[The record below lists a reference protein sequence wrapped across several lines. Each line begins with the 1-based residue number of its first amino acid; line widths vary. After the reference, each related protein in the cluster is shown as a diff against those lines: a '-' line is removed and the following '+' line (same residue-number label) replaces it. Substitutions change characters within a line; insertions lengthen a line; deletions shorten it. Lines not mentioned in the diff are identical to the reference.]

1 MPFWRHLS
9 RTLLVLA
16 AALVPW
22 ALVPAAADAA
32 TLDTVESTVGASA
45 PPVQSA
51 AEGVAAVV
59 RPVVGDATGPS
70 HPVTTPST
78 PAGEDP
84 VAQTVDP
91 IAGDAAAAVPATAA
105 TAPQFHLHEPATA
118 GKSRIAASAS
128 VTRRGGSAEREQGSE
143 GDAGRHPSPQRSVT
157 ALDRVKDIS
166 GAAEEASRATAEPL
180 TPAPEPGSDPMAADA
195 DAFGAA
201 AGFFFFGGGFAL
213 LVAWLLLAGPRLRR
227 GLSKL
232 PVGCRPVAFL
242 VVLERPG

>member
-1 MPFWRHLS
+1 MPSLRHLS

-16 AALVPW
+16 AALVPC
-22 ALVPAAADAA
+22 ALVPAWADAA
-32 TLDTVESTVGASA
+32 ALDTVESTVGPAA
-45 PPVQSA
+45 PPGQSA
-51 AEGVAAVV
+51 AEDASGVV
-59 RPVVGDATGPS
+59 RPVVEHSTGPS
-70 HPVTTPST
+70 GPVTTPSA
-78 PAGEDP
+78 PAGDDP

-91 IAGDAAAAVPATAA
+91 IARGAAAAAPASVS

-128 VTRRGGSAEREQGSE
+128 AERSGGSAEREQGSE

-157 ALDRVKDIS
+157 ALDRVKDVS
-166 GAAEEASRATAEPL
+166 GAAEGASKATAEPL
-180 TPAPEPGSDPMAADA
+180 TPAPEPGSDPMAAAA

-201 AGFFFFGGGFAL
+201 AGFFFGGGFAL

-232 PVGCRPVAFL
+232 PVVCRPAAFL